1 MLRGMVWG
9 GVEIWEVLEGM
20 KGMVEIARSDEIIQR
35 VRTKKI
41 KDRTMV
47 LLTLEWAE
55 IEVSTKETYK

>member
-41 KDRTMV
+41 KDRTRV
-47 LLTLEWAE
+47 LLTLEGAE

>member
-20 KGMVEIARSDEIIQR
+20 KGMVEIARLDEIIQR

-41 KDRTMV
+41 KDRTRV
-47 LLTLEWAE
+47 LLTLEGAE

>member
-1 MLRGMVWG
+1 MVWG

-41 KDRTMV
+41 KDRKFGKDFFKKNKKIV
-47 LLTLEWAE
+47 
-55 IEVSTKETYK
+55 

>member
-41 KDRTMV
+41 KDRTRV
-47 LLTLEWAE
+47 LLTLEGAE
-55 IEVSTKETYK
+55 IDVSTKETYK

>member
-1 MLRGMVWG
+1 MVWG

-41 KDRTMV
+41 KDRTRV
-47 LLTLEWAE
+47 LLTLEGAE